1 MQQDVGSQP
10 KCVRLAA
17 DLAEQLCP
25 EILVHN
31 TVIIARFFGRLYAD
45 HLGYKFRE
53 MAEVGYT
60 IMKLPVANWTRE
72 TYS

>member
-1 MQQDVGSQP
+1 
-10 KCVRLAA
+10 
-17 DLAEQLCP
+17 
-25 EILVHN
+25 
-31 TVIIARFFGRLYAD
+31 LYAD